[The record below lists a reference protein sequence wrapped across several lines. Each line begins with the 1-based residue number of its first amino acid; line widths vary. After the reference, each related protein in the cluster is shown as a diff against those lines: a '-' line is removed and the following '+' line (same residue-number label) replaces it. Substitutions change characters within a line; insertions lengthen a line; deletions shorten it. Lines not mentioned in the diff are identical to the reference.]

1 MDVFDEGPPIDLV
14 ASVGELDEVVETLRD
29 VLHRS
34 GAVRIAVVVDRGD
47 EPALVDVGRLSPIE
61 VQMGERL
68 VHLPHAI
75 ELDAEP
81 LGTIDV
87 RQLPPFEAD
96 PTTGEVVGTIGGLD
110 MLADAMRELSAL
122 LGGRSVALAQYATTT
137 PELLLTVTARG
148 DEPIVVTL
156 GDEVFELPER

>member
-1 MDVFDEGPPIDLV
+1 MDLFEDGPPIDLV
-14 ASVGELDEVVETLRD
+14 ATVGELDEVVETLRD

-34 GAVRIAVVVDRGD
+34 GAVRIAVVVDRGE

-61 VQMGERL
+61 VQVGERI

-96 PTTGEVVGTIGGLD
+96 PATGEVVGTIGGLD